1 MHSLL
6 DTTPPDDPSKRSV
19 SSDCK
24 VSRGV
29 SIFTFLTT
37 LTYRPFIA
45 ILDSMS
51 DSTGQDVL
59 LQAANPIQE
68 YLTTMATFQ
77 PGSAS
82 VPKIRDTDV
91 VIAKV
96 PQQTNGFDC
105 GIYLLYFAQ
114 LFLFRPDH
122 FCKILLENT
131 DASEWES
138 KTPIPQMRTRVYY
151 VIQFLSKQPTGPT
164 HCAIDD
170 GPHPIQ
176 DKGKKKLKEKA
187 IPSTHKE
194 LRPRPAQKRP
204 AVENADTNPC
214 KRKKMEKRQGVMP
227 DKHGDSMV
235 TEFWDMIKHAQHLAK
250 TYQISDDPPAQHLA
264 KTCQISDDPPAQS
277 SRSNTL
283 VTLVQKA
290 LQSDESVRVA
300 NNANIIS
307 YLKLGK
313 KINALALAMYG
324 TRSFQTKA
332 KTLVNQIME
341 IPGVKDRGAAGNI
354 LTRAKWVYSLFR
366 NIPSNII
373 AQMEGFTVKN
383 ATHWPLPVRTEI
395 ATGNRMFDGSDP
407 FPCWLEEY

>member
-1 MHSLL
+1 
-6 DTTPPDDPSKRSV
+6 
-19 SSDCK
+19 
-24 VSRGV
+24 
-29 SIFTFLTT
+29 
-37 LTYRPFIA
+37 
-45 ILDSMS
+45 MS

-68 YLTTMATFQ
+68 YLKTMATFQ

-82 VPKIRDTDV
+82 VPKIKDTDV
-91 VIAKV
+91 VFAKV
-96 PQQTNGFDC
+96 PQQPNGFNC

-114 LFLFRPDH
+114 LFLFH
-122 FCKILLENT
+122 
-131 DASEWES
+131 ASEWES
-138 KTPIPQMRTRVYY
+138 KTPIPQMRTQVRY

-176 DKGKKKLKEKA
+176 DKGKEKLKEKA

-204 AVENADTNPC
+204 AVEDADTNTC
-214 KRKKMEKRQGVMP
+214 KRKKMEKRQGLMP

-235 TEFWDMIKHAQHLAK
+235 TEFWDMIKR
-250 TYQISDDPPAQHLA
+250 AQHLA

-290 LQSDESVRVA
+290 LQSDERVRVA

-313 KINALALAMYG
+313 KINAMALAMDG

-341 IPGVKDRGAAGNI
+341 IPGVKDHGAAGNI
-354 LTRAKWVYSLFR
+354 LT
-366 NIPSNII
+366 
-373 AQMEGFTVKN
+373 
-383 ATHWPLPVRTEI
+383 
-395 ATGNRMFDGSDP
+395 
-407 FPCWLEEY
+407 